1 MSEKPRQLQEYIT
14 EDRSLKFEETLRKCL
29 GPIAD
34 IFRAESDMISFHV
47 RAITPGSSNG

>member
-1 MSEKPRQLQEYIT
+1 MSEKPHQLQEYIT

-34 IFRAESDMISFHV
+34 RFRAGSDMISFHV